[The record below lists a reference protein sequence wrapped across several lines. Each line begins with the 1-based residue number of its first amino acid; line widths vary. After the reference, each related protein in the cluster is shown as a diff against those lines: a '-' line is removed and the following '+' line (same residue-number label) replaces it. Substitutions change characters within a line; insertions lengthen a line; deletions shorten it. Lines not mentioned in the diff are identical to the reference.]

1 MPDFEEAAPEEG
13 TPEEA
18 APEEAAPE
26 EGTIE
31 AQLPGFRYGVVL
43 LLLFA
48 TFIVEASGF
57 DGSWY
62 KVVTVALQGATLVMA
77 FVASGVGRHLRR
89 IAIVVAVLAFIGALS
104 AALNDAPSTGAVFG
118 ILSFLVV
125 VAAPVVIARAIARR
139 GVVDI
144 HTVLGALCIY
154 VMLGM
159 LFAFLFGAIGGVIS
173 EPFFAQTTHATSA
186 DYLYFSFVMLT
197 TTGYGDFTAATGLGR
212 AVAVFEALSG
222 QLYLVVIVAL
232 LVGRMAMSAM
242 PRLHHQ
248 QDVTSSPPDEK

>member
-1 MPDFEEAAPEEG
+1 MPDPEDADRQVEDPDEG
-13 TPEEA
+13 S
-18 APEEAAPE
+18 
-26 EGTIE
+26 IE

-57 DGSWY
+57 DGNWY
-62 KVVTVALQGATLVMA
+62 RVVTVALQGATLVMA

-89 IAIVVAVLAFIGALS
+89 IAVVVAVLAFVGAL
-104 AALNDAPSTGAVFG
+104 AAAINDAPSTGAVFG

-159 LFAFLFGAIGGVIS
+159 LFAFLFGTIGDVIS
-173 EPFFAQTTHATSA
+173 EPFFAQTAHPTSA
-186 DYLYFSFVMLT
+186 DYLYFSFVTLT

-232 LVGRMAMSAM
+232 LVGRMATSGL
-242 PRLHHQ
+242 PRLRQ
-248 QDVTSSPPDEK
+248 QQGVASDPPDKK